1 MSESSLFLFHIV
13 PAHCQ
18 DAFSTPHGA
27 SAVAVD
33 IRLRSKHPE
42 CCASK
47 AGLRYPE
54 IWYVQRLSG
63 TSCSRIL
70 TNRTSQWEPTSPGST
85 LDAPRTGLAQPQRFI
100 LLSHHS
106 EDQTGKLRSSFV
118 QTDAPTHTLTS
129 PARHS
134 VGQMQHFA
142 NDDKFNIFRLPVGWQ
157 YLVNN
162 NLGGNLDQG
171 NAGKYNQLVQACL
184 ATGATCII
192 DIHNYARWN
201 GKIIGSSGGPT
212 DDQFVSLWRQLAT
225 KYGSNPR
232 MVFGVMN
239 EPHDLASVDAWVA
252 TVQKVVTAIRA
263 AAPTSLIL
271 IPGSSWSSAQALPT
285 EAGPALLKVAN
296 PDGTTDNIIFDVHKY
311 LDSDNSGT
319 HTECVTNNIDNAFGP
334 LATWLRQNKRLAI
347 NTETGGGNTASCQ
360 KYLCEQVSYLKQN
373 SDVFIGIVGWSA
385 GGFDSTYELV
395 ETPTRNGNGW
405 TDTALVKSCLVNS

>member
-1 MSESSLFLFHIV
+1 MRHRRDLHNIQGIPSPLVTRRSRWVSL
-13 PAHCQ
+13 
-18 DAFSTPHGA
+18 
-27 SAVAVD
+27 
-33 IRLRSKHPE
+33 IRP
-42 CCASK
+42 
-47 AGLRYPE
+47 
-54 IWYVQRLSG
+54 LS
-63 TSCSRIL
+63 
-70 TNRTSQWEPTSPGST
+70 NPM
-85 LDAPRTGLAQPQRFI
+85 
-100 LLSHHS
+100 LL
-106 EDQTGKLRSSFV
+106 Q
-118 QTDAPTHTLTS
+118 ALTS
-129 PARHS
+129 PAHHS
-134 VGQMQHFA
+134 QGQMQHFA

-171 NAGKYNQLVQACL
+171 NAGKYDQLVQACL
-184 ATGATCII
+184 ATGATCVI

-225 KYGSNPR
+225 KYGSNAR

-239 EPHDLASVDAWVA
+239 EPHDLSSVDSWVA

-263 AAPTSLIL
+263 VAPTSLIL

-285 EAGPALLKVAN
+285 EAGPALLKVTN
-296 PDGTTDNIIFDVHKY
+296 PNGSTDNIIFDVHKY

-334 LATWLRQNKRLAI
+334 LATWLRDNKRLAI

-405 TDTALVKSCLVNS
+405 TDTALVKSCLVGA